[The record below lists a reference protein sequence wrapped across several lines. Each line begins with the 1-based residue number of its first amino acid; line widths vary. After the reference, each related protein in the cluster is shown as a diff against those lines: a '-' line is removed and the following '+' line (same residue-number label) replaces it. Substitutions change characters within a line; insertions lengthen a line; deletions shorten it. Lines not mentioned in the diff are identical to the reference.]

1 MSMGISVEQV
11 QRLVKE
17 WAVEHDPEVE
27 VQVLP
32 PHEDPRTAGEIVPVR
47 IQRHGYRMTVGLPER
62 DLAGLL
68 LPPETRRTLERVV
81 RLLRYMEARGLR
93 RAGRASEGSD

>member
-1 MSMGISVEQV
+1 MTVGISMEQV

-32 PHEDPRTAGEIVPVR
+32 PRDDPRAPGEIVPLQ
-47 IQRHGYRMTVGLPER
+47 IQRRGYRMTVGFPQGN
-62 DLAGLL
+62 LAGPP
-68 LPPETRRTLERVV
+68 LPQETCRRLEQVV

-93 RAGRASEGSD
+93 RPERDD